1 MPFQVIWEDP
11 EQTIIRQLYTGKVTA
26 GDYYQA
32 VDRNAEMMHSVNHPV
47 DLIIDVLDAK
57 TDMKGFWAAL
67 SYANKKVPDNQRLV
81 IVVGADSFLKV
92 LGGVANKIAPRATSN
107 SYFADSLDEAY
118 RIIADYRSSV
128 IDAD

>member
-11 EQTIIRQLYTGKVTA
+11 EQTIIRQLYTGKVTT
-26 GDYYQA
+26 GDYYRA

-47 DLIIDVLDAK
+47 DLIVDVLDAR
-57 TDMKGFWAAL
+57 TDMKGFWAAI

-92 LGGVANKIAPRATSN
+92 LSGVANKVAPRAASN
-107 SYFADSLDEAY
+107 SYFVDSLDEAY
-118 RIIADYRSSV
+118 RIIADNRSSV